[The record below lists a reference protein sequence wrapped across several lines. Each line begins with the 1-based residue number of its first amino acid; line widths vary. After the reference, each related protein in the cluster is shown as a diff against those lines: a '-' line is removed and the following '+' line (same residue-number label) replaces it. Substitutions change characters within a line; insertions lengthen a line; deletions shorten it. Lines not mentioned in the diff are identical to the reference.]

1 MKNLFVGNLSFRT
14 TETELRALFEPF
26 GQIAR
31 IHIATDRDTGRSR
44 GFAFVDMPND
54 EEATRAMTALNGKDL
69 DGRPLKV
76 NEARPKPE
84 RTQRRRRRR
93 RTPGTRRV
101 SRVSGRKARTALVSG
116 GLRQSFR
123 GPDAK
128 RVRSGLLSAT

>member
-76 NEARPKPE
+76 NEARPKPD
-84 RTQRRRRRR
+84 RGAPRFATGGR
-93 RTPGTRRV
+93 PG
-101 SRVSGRKARTALVSG
+101 GRGSG
-116 GLRQSFR
+116 GHGGGGGRR
-123 GPDAK
+123 GLDEYPEFPVGK
-128 RVRSGLLSAT
+128 REPRW